1 MWKRIKARWN
11 THDPSAV
18 AAFFSEDADLVMGN
32 LPAAHGRQE
41 IRDSWQAYFAR
52 QEPERRLTLEVSPV
66 RFLAADAA
74 IINVATTTGG
84 RDRQGQELP
93 ARKFRGTWLW
103 YRQSNDWLI
112 SAMRGFPTEEDR
124 VELTPL
130 LKTAEYLK
138 PQIRALIRAYE
149 DAFGT
154 HDPAAISEFYTDD
167 ADIVVRNS
175 PVIHGRPA
183 ILEWWRAYFSELRP
197 QSLDRIRW
205 FESMRTILIIDE
217 VRMIAPDVALVNITA
232 TAAARQADSE
242 PSPVRYARAT
252 WVLVRE
258 DGEWLIAAL
267 RVLPSEED
275 RIIRA
280 ESR

>member
-1 MWKRIKARWN
+1 VWKRIKARWN